1 MTTIFDTM
9 DRLYNQLQDIATD
22 DPGEHSLQAVQE
34 FDKAR
39 SALREMYSVLKL
51 VERAYRK
58 GELIGPNDIARI
70 GAIIAEAE
78 GD

>member
-39 SALREMYSVLKL
+39 AAMREMHSALKR
-51 VERAYRK
+51 VEQAYRK
-58 GELIGPNDIARI
+58 GELVGSNDIALI
-70 GAIIAEAE
+70 GALIAEAD

>member
-39 SALREMYSVLKL
+39 SAMRNMHSALKL
-51 VERAYRK
+51 VEQAYRK
-58 GELIGPNDIARI
+58 GELVSPNDIALI
-70 GAIIAEAE
+70 GAVLAEVE